1 MSVQSRF
8 LLPFFLD
15 KKWELRYNKKGI
27 TQLTDARKT
36 ARECG
41 VIAADRLGNSIPQN
55 RVAFF
60 IFTPRS
66 IAMSFTY
73 KGLQAQT
80 KRHIITDEEIDRQ
93 IEKLRQSNPRI
104 ALVNDR
110 PTEVGDEV
118 VLDYA
123 GFCDGEQFMGGTAE
137 NQTLVLGSG
146 MFIPG
151 FEEQLVDKVPGE
163 KVIVKVTFPTEY
175 HAENLAGKEAEFHC
189 TIHQIRVKTAYDL
202 DDTFAQEVGGCY
214 TFEEM
219 RTELGKSL
227 QSYVDE
233 RGEMDL
239 QDQLLRQ
246 AAATLDFTVTEEALE
261 AAVTEQIH
269 NLEAQLARQGLTL
282 DMYCSFTK
290 STVEDLRK
298 DAASAAETALRTQ
311 ATVDKIVEL
320 ENLTA
325 SEQEIGEALAV
336 IAKQNN
342 MTVEQIK
349 PYYDAE
355 FEQAIIKSV
364 LTSKVM
370 HLIRDAADIAVV

>member
-1 MSVQSRF
+1 
-8 LLPFFLD
+8 
-15 KKWELRYNKKGI
+15 
-27 TQLTDARKT
+27 
-36 ARECG
+36 
-41 VIAADRLGNSIPQN
+41 
-55 RVAFF
+55 
-60 IFTPRS
+60 
-66 IAMSFTY
+66 MSFTY
-73 KGLQAQT
+73 KGLQAQMSH
-80 KRHIITDEEIDRQ
+80 HIVTDDEINRQ
-93 IEKLRQSNPRI
+93 IEQLRQNTPRI
-104 ALVNDR
+104 ALVNNR
-110 PTEVGDEV
+110 PTENGDEV

-151 FEEQLVDKVPGE
+151 FEEQLLDKVPGE

-189 TIHQIRVKTAYDL
+189 TIHQIRVKTTYEL
-202 DDTFAQEVGGCY
+202 DDVFAQEVGGCY

-219 RTELGKSL
+219 RELMGKSM
-227 QSYVDE
+227 QAYADE
-233 RGEMDL
+233 RSEMDL
-239 QDQLLRQ
+239 QDRLLRQ
-246 AAATLDFTVTEEALE
+246 AAATLDFVITEDALE

-269 NLEAQLARQGLTL
+269 NLEAQLSRQGLTL

-298 DAASAAETALRTQ
+298 DAAAAAESALRTQ
-311 ATVDKIVEL
+311 AAVDKITEL
-320 ENLTA
+320 ENLTV
-325 SEQEIGEALAV
+325 SEAEIGEALTV

-349 PYYDAE
+349 PHLDAE

-370 HLIRDAADIAVV
+370 HLIRDAADVAVV